1 MCIGYEKYDVVVA
14 NILADII
21 IPMAPALAKTMKP
34 GAIVI
39 TSGIIDFKEQE
50 VADALKAAG
59 LTIVESNAQ
68 GEWRNIT
75 ARK

>member
-1 MCIGYEKYDVVVA
+1 
-14 NILADII
+14 
-21 IPMAPALAKTMKP
+21 MKP

-50 VADALKAAG
+50 VTDALKAAG